1 MKQILALPVIILLL
15 SACNNNSTEPT
26 TAPVAA
32 EEKKIEPEH
41 SCYVYTS
48 AKDTVNLHLQISGNM
63 VTGDLAYNYFAKDK
77 NTGTIQGIM
86 KGDTL
91 FAEYKFLSEGA
102 ESIREVV
109 FLKKENDFMEGYGD
123 TEEKNGKMILKHTSG
138 LRFIN
143 NMILKNVKCEK

>member
-1 MKQILALPVIILLL
+1 MKQIFALPVIVLLL

-26 TAPVAA
+26 TSPVVA
-32 EEKKIEPEH
+32 EEKKIAPEH

-48 AKDTVNLHLQISGNM
+48 AKDTVNLHLQTSGNI

-77 NTGTIQGIM
+77 NTGTIQGNM

-91 FAEYKFLSEGA
+91 VAEYKFMSEGT

-109 FLKKENDFMEGYGD
+109 LLKKGNDFVEGYGD
-123 TEEKNGKMILKHTSG
+123 AEEKNGRMIFKDTSG
-138 LRFIN
+138 LNFN
-143 NMILKNVKCEK
+143 SNLILKKCSL